1 MWALPLPK
9 ESLMDKRTYKP
20 DPLEFKAVAKPPKLR
35 NETFDTVMKG
45 FRGYCPAC
53 GQGRMFRAYLKVADQ
68 CPHCSEELHHHR
80 ADDFPAY
87 LVIIIT
93 GHILVPIV
101 LAVETVFAPPMAL
114 SIPLWLTVA
123 TTMCMSLL
131 QPVKG
136 AVVALQWHLGMHG
149 FEESRKMGELEPTVR
164 LPAG

>member
-1 MWALPLPK
+1 MDAPK
-9 ESLMDKRTYKP
+9 YKP
-20 DPLEFKAVAKPPKLR
+20 DPLEFKAAPTAPSLH
-35 NETFDTVMKG
+35 NETFDPISKG

-53 GQGRMFRAYLKVADQ
+53 GKGRMFRAYLKVADE
-68 CPHCSEELHHHR
+68 CPHCGEELHHHR

-87 LVIIIT
+87 LVIVIV

-101 LAVETVFAPPMAL
+101 LAVETAFAPPMLL
-114 SIPLWLTVA
+114 SIPLWLTTA
-123 TTMCMSLL
+123 AAMCTGLL

-149 FEESRKMGELEPTVR
+149 FEESRNMGELEPTVT

>member
-1 MWALPLPK
+1 MDTPK
-9 ESLMDKRTYKP
+9 YKP
-20 DPLEFKAVAKPPKLR
+20 DPLEFKAAATAPKLH
-35 NETFDTVMKG
+35 NEGFETVSKG

-53 GQGRMFRAYLKVADQ
+53 GKGRMFRAYLKVVDT
-68 CPHCSEELHHHR
+68 CPHCGEELHHHR

-101 LAVETVFAPPMAL
+101 LAVETEFAPPILL
-114 SIPLWLTVA
+114 SIPLWLSTA
-123 TTMCMSLL
+123 AAMCMGLL

-149 FEESRKMGELEPTVR
+149 FEESRKMGELEPTVT
-164 LPAG
+164 LPTG